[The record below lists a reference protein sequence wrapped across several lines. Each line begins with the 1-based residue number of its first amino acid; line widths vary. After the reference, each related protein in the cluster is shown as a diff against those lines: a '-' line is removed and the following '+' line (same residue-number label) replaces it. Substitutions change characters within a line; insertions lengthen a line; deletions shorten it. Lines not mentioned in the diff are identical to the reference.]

1 MNPLSIYHVLEI
13 IYHIYY
19 HYKELVGIVKKVHS
33 QETK

>member
-1 MNPLSIYHVLEI
+1 MNHSSIYHVIET

-19 HYKELVGIVKKVHS
+19 HYKELVGIVKRVHS